1 MNSRL
6 LVTAGVLAA
15 VLASPL
21 AAQGGGGM
29 AGMNMDPTNKIVG
42 SGKLPNGWMNRFDE
56 PTATLPAIDM
66 RQMGTSLHFRSGPA
80 AIYWNTKDVATGY
93 YTVSATFNQKKSMN
107 HEGYGIFVG
116 GSNLPDPTQDYLYFL
131 IKPVDGTFLINH
143 RAGNATPKAIVAL
156 TPEAAINK
164 DAAGTGAATNAIA
177 IRVAKDSVHFYINGK
192 EVRTFAKTAL
202 DGAATQGLV
211 GLRVN
216 HNLDITVEGFG
227 IKK

>member
-1 MNSRL
+1 MSIRF
-6 LVTAGVLAA
+6 LVNAGVLAT
-15 VLASPL
+15 VLASAL
-21 AAQGGGGM
+21 SAQGGG
-29 AGMNMDPTNKIVG
+29 ANMDPTSKIAG
-42 SGKLPNGWMNRFDE
+42 SGKLPPGWMNRFDE
-56 PTATLPAIDM
+56 PGATLSAIEM
-66 RQMGTSLHFRSGPA
+66 AQMGTSLHFRSGPA

-93 YTVSATFNQKKSMN
+93 YTVSATFNQQKSMK

-143 RAGNATPKAIVAL
+143 RAGNAKPKAIVAL
-156 TPEAAINK
+156 TPEAAVNK
-164 DAAGTGAATNAIA
+164 DAAGTGAATNAMA

-227 IKK
+227 IKR

>member
-1 MNSRL
+1 MRTRRFFN
-6 LVTAGVLAA
+6 AGLFAA
-15 VLASPL
+15 VIASPL
-21 AAQGGGGM
+21 AAQGGMGGM
-29 AGMNMDPTNKIVG
+29 DSTNKIVG
-42 SGKLPNGWMNRFDE
+42 SGKLPDGWMLRWDAGTPSVTE
-56 PTATLPAIDM
+56 IDM
-66 RQMGTSLHFRSGPA
+66 KQMGTSLHFRSGPA
-80 AIYWNTKDVATGY
+80 AIYWNTKDVATGP
-93 YTVSATFNQKKSMN
+93 YTVSAIFNQKMSMKQ
-107 HEGYGIFVG
+107 EAYGIFVG
-116 GSNLPDPTQDYLYFL
+116 GSNLPDPTQDYLYFV

-143 RAGNATPKAIVAL
+143 RAGNAAPKAIVAL
-156 TPEAAINK
+156 TSEAAINK

-177 IRVAKDSVHFYINGK
+177 IRMAKDSVHFYINGK